1 MIKII
6 FAYNPNDI
14 MSYIIKNRI
23 DILNIKSKELDTEY
37 HEINI
42 HEEPQIIDD
51 LDLEYNQ
58 TLIFINAET
67 NKELYR
73 IDRPFEYNSLIL
85 GLMVSKNL
93 LKKQQKEGV
102 L

>member
-14 MSYIIKNRI
+14 MSYIIKDRI
-23 DILNIKSKELDTEY
+23 DILNIKSKEFDTEY

-58 TLIFINAET
+58 TLIFINAED

-73 IDRPFEYNSLIL
+73 VDRPFEYNSLIL

-93 LKKQQKEGV
+93 LKKQQEEGV

>member
-93 LKKQQKEGV
+93 LKNQQKEGV

>member
-42 HEEPQIIDD
+42 YEEPQIIDD

>member
-14 MSYIIKNRI
+14 MSHVIKNRI
-23 DILNIKSKELDTEY
+23 DILNFKSKELDTEY
-37 HEINI
+37 HEINV